1 MVLFWSLSGGLFL
14 ASVIGLQLVMWSVM
28 VLVNFI
34 HHSDK
39 MSQWSQVPKV
49 TLCVEILKWQS
60 VSQYK
65 GRYRGARAVKNVNN

>member
-1 MVLFWSLSGGLFL
+1 MG
-14 ASVIGLQLVMWSVM
+14 SVMLLVMWSVM

-65 GRYRGARAVKNVNN
+65 GRYRGARAVKNINN